1 MPHSEELDNR
11 EVLAV
16 HQLNIAFQEERQFIP
31 AVQNL
36 SFSLNRGE
44 TLAIVGESG
53 SGKSVTALAL
63 MRLLEQTGGQ
73 VSCEKMLLR
82 RRNHQVIDLNELSAS
97 QMQSVR
103 GADIAMIFQEPM
115 TSLNPVF
122 PVGEQIAESIR
133 LHQGLSGDEALREA
147 KRMLDLVRIPEAQAI
162 LGRYPHQL
170 SGGMRQRVM
179 IAMALSCR
187 PAVLIADEPT
197 TALDVTIQAQI
208 LQLIKVLQQ
217 EMEMGVIFITHDM
230 GVVAD
235 IADRVLVMHKG
246 NAVETGTVEQIFHAP
261 VHPYT
266 KALLAAV
273 PRLGAMNGSDLP
285 RRFPLISLE
294 AAGQQEDEIEQDTV
308 VPGKP
313 ILEVRDLVTRF
324 PLRSGMF
331 NRVKR
336 EVHAVENVSFDLW
349 PGETLALVGESGS
362 GKSVTALSILRLLP
376 SPPVEYLSG
385 DIRFHGESLLH
396 ASDQTLRGVRGNKI
410 AMIFQEPMVSL
421 NPLHTLE
428 KQLYEV
434 LSLHRGMR
442 REAARGEILNC
453 LDRVGIRQAAK
464 RLTDYPHQLSGGERQ
479 RVMIAMALL
488 TRPELLIADEP
499 TTALDV
505 SVQAQILQLLREL
518 QGELN
523 MGMLFITHNL
533 SIVRK
538 LAHRVAVMQNGRCVE
553 QNYAAT
559 LFASPTHPYTQ
570 KLLNSEPSGDP
581 VPLPEPAS
589 TLLDVE
595 QLQVAFPIRKGILKR
610 IVDHNV
616 VVKNISFTLRAGETL
631 GLVGESGSGKS
642 TTGLALLRLIN
653 SQGSI
658 IFDGQPLQN
667 LNRRQLL
674 PIRHRIQVVFQD
686 PNSSLNPRLNVLQ
699 IIEEGL
705 RVHQPTLSAAQR
717 EQQVIAVMHEVG
729 LDPETRHR
737 YPAEFSG
744 GQRQRIAIA
753 RALILKPSLII
764 LDEPTSSL
772 DKTVQAQI
780 LTLLKSLQQKHQL
793 AYLFIS
799 HDLHVVRA
807 LCHQVIVL
815 RQGEVVEQGPCA
827 RVFATPQQEYTRQ
840 LLALS

>member
-1 MPHSEELDNR
+1 MALLNVDKLSVHFGDESAPFRAVDRISYSVKQG
-11 EVLAV
+11 EVV
-16 HQLNIAFQEERQFIP
+16 
-31 AVQNL
+31 
-36 SFSLNRGE
+36 G
-44 TLAIVGESG
+44 IVGESG
-53 SGKSVTALAL
+53 SGKSVSSLAIMGL
-63 MRLLEQTGGQ
+63 IDYPGRVMAEKLEFNGQ
-73 VSCEKMLLR
+73 DLQRISEKE
-82 RRNHQVIDLNELSAS
+82 RRNLV
-97 QMQSVR
+97 
-103 GADIAMIFQEPM
+103 GAEVAMIFQDPM
-115 TSLNPVF
+115 TSLNPCYT
-122 PVGEQIAESIR
+122 VGFQIMEAIKV
-133 LHQGLSGDEALREA
+133 HQGGNKSTRRQRAIDLLNQVGIPDPASR
-147 KRMLDLVRIPEAQAI
+147 LDV
-162 LGRYPHQL
+162 YPHQL
-170 SGGMRQRVM
+170 SGGMSQRVM
-179 IAMALSCR
+179 IAMAIACR
-187 PAVLIADEPT
+187 P
-197 TALDVTIQAQI
+197 
-208 LQLIKVLQQ
+208 K
-217 EMEMGVIFITHDM
+217 
-230 GVVAD
+230 
-235 IADRVLVMHKG
+235 
-246 NAVETGTVEQIFHAP
+246 
-261 VHPYT
+261 
-266 KALLAAV
+266 
-273 PRLGAMNGSDLP
+273 
-285 RRFPLISLE
+285 
-294 AAGQQEDEIEQDTV
+294 
-308 VPGKP
+308 
-313 ILEVRDLVTRF
+313 
-324 PLRSGMF
+324 
-331 NRVKR
+331 
-336 EVHAVENVSFDLW
+336 
-349 PGETLALVGESGS
+349 
-362 GKSVTALSILRLLP
+362 
-376 SPPVEYLSG
+376 
-385 DIRFHGESLLH
+385 
-396 ASDQTLRGVRGNKI
+396 
-410 AMIFQEPMVSL
+410 
-421 NPLHTLE
+421 
-428 KQLYEV
+428 
-434 LSLHRGMR
+434 
-442 REAARGEILNC
+442 
-453 LDRVGIRQAAK
+453 
-464 RLTDYPHQLSGGERQ
+464 
-479 RVMIAMALL
+479 
-488 TRPELLIADEP
+488 LLIADEP

-807 LCHQVIVL
+807 LCHQVIIL

>member
-1 MPHSEELDNR
+1 MTQTL
-11 EVLAV
+11 
-16 HQLNIAFQEERQFIP
+16 
-31 AVQNL
+31 
-36 SFSLNRGE
+36 
-44 TLAIVGESG
+44 LAIEDLSVGF
-53 SGKSVTALAL
+53 
-63 MRLLEQTGGQ
+63 RHQQT
-73 VSCEKMLLR
+73 
-82 RRNHQVIDLNELSAS
+82 
-97 QMQSVR
+97 VR
-103 GADIAMIFQEPM
+103 
-115 TSLNPVF
+115 
-122 PVGEQIAESIR
+122 
-133 LHQGLSGDEALREA
+133 
-147 KRMLDLVRIPEAQAI
+147 
-162 LGRYPHQL
+162 
-170 SGGMRQRVM
+170 
-179 IAMALSCR
+179 
-187 PAVLIADEPT
+187 
-197 TALDVTIQAQI
+197 
-208 LQLIKVLQQ
+208 
-217 EMEMGVIFITHDM
+217 
-230 GVVAD
+230 
-235 IADRVLVMHKG
+235 
-246 NAVETGTVEQIFHAP
+246 
-261 VHPYT
+261 
-266 KALLAAV
+266 
-273 PRLGAMNGSDLP
+273 
-285 RRFPLISLE
+285 
-294 AAGQQEDEIEQDTV
+294 TV
-308 VPGKP
+308 VN
-313 ILEVRDLVTRF
+313 D
-324 PLRSGMF
+324 
-331 NRVKR
+331 
-336 EVHAVENVSFDLW
+336 VSLQIEA
-349 PGETLALVGESGS
+349 GETLALVGESGS

-385 DIRFHGESLLH
+385 DIRFRGESLLH

-442 REAARGEILNC
+442 REAARG
-453 LDRVGIRQAAK
+453 
-464 RLTDYPHQLSGGERQ
+464 
-479 RVMIAMALL
+479 
-488 TRPELLIADEP
+488 PELLIADEP

-553 QNYAAT
+553 QNNAAT